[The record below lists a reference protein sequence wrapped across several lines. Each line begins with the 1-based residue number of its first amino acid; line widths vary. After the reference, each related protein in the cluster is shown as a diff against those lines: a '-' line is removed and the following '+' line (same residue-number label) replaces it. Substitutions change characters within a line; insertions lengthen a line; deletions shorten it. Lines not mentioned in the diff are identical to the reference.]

1 MCCCFFKKEITT
13 TVHVS
18 LNFRFWLWNI
28 KVTVSNASVY
38 CSNLYINKIITYD
51 IYCLDSMKSLFVLDY
66 EKYFLSCFKI
76 FNILLIFIVILRS
89 LTIFCGFE
97 SCNQ

>member
-1 MCCCFFKKEITT
+1 M
-13 TVHVS
+13 
-18 LNFRFWLWNI
+18 
-28 KVTVSNASVY
+28 SNASVY

-76 FNILLIFIVILRS
+76 FNILLIFI
-89 LTIFCGFE
+89 
-97 SCNQ
+97 CNLMFFDNFLWF